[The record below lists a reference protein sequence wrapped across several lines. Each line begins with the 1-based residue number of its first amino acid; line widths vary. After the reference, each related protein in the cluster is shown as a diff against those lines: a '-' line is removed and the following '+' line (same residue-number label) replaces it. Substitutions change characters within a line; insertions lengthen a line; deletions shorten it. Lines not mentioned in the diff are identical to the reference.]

1 MCLPSSPNNTHT
13 RISNRSQTQY
23 GQDSPHSSSC
33 FLQAAPP
40 ITFLVSILYDNFC
53 LFKPKNLESSLYF
66 IRHKCILGAP
76 GLKQAKSQPFLTILQ
91 LVSFIKQTF
100 SLTCGLGIGMQS
112 EFPTGPEQAVLTSSE
127 TQLCPQTSPSYTPEC
142 SVTML

>member
-100 SLTCGLGIGMQS
+100 SDLYHSKNLL
-112 EFPTGPEQAVLTSSE
+112 TGPLIHTMV
-127 TQLCPQTSPSYTPEC
+127 SYHQFLIT
-142 SVTML
+142 

>member
-33 FLQAAPP
+33 LLQAAPP
-40 ITFLVSILYDNFC
+40 ITFLVSILYDSFC
-53 LFKPKNLESSLYF
+53 LFKTKNLESSLYF

-91 LVSFIKQTF
+91 LVSFIKCQEPAYCILSANPKERQCQRMLKLPHNYTH
-100 SLTCGLGIGMQS
+100 LTR
-112 EFPTGPEQAVLTSSE
+112 
-127 TQLCPQTSPSYTPEC
+127 
-142 SVTML
+142 